1 MENQFKPFHETYKA
15 VMYSMVFAMVYPN
28 PATDKWR
35 LLAIPLLLLT
45 MLPMSV
51 IALLDSLRCWNEA
64 NYLEVLRH
72 IAMFGPFLCGILKM
86 CFMYHRR
93 VEAKAII
100 DTINEDY
107 ASYNYFPENY
117 QTFIRAY
124 IENTKIYHRVWYFCV
139 LLILSAFV
147 MTTTLYNTYEYM
159 FRSEPKRHMIY
170 DIRLPNKA
178 AGVELET
185 PYFEILYMYMLYVA
199 LIFYLNFTGYDCF
212 MITAVNHA
220 CLRIELF
227 CKHLDDAMEFKG
239 EELRRRM
246 RTAISEQC
254 ETFKLID
261 ACQSTFN
268 GNLGMVYLAVTTELC
283 INLFLMTEG
292 YEFDYKFTAFSIGT
306 ILHVFVPCR
315 IAEKMKNVCE
325 ESSTMIY
332 CCGWEEMYDLSVRRY
347 IPFML
352 ARAQYPATLK
362 AFGILT
368 YDMMLFASTV
378 KTAYSLYTIL
388 KRQQT

>member
-15 VMYSMVFAMVYPN
+15 VMYSMVYAMVYPN

-107 ASYNYFPENY
+107 ASYNYFPEKY

-199 LIFYLNFTGYDCF
+199 LIFYLNFTG
-212 MITAVNHA
+212 
-220 CLRIELF
+220 
-227 CKHLDDAMEFKG
+227 
-239 EELRRRM
+239 
-246 RTAISEQC
+246 
-254 ETFKLID
+254 LID

-347 IPFML
+347 SS
-352 ARAQYPATLK
+352 Q
-362 AFGILT
+362 
-368 YDMMLFASTV
+368 
-378 KTAYSLYTIL
+378 
-388 KRQQT
+388 